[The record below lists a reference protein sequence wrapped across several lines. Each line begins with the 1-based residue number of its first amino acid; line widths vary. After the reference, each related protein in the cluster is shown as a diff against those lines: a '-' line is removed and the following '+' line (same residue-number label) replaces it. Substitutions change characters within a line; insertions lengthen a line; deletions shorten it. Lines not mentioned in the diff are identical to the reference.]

1 MSYERAIAL
10 MSRGVSK
17 PTLYDVQLPV
27 ASDRGVNSFTNN
39 YIGLY
44 CVAVDLPETRVNT
57 ITANGHEHIG
67 IVRDQPTQM
76 LYGKPLTLTIIA
88 DKDYNS
94 YKAIRSWLDVTTP
107 FGANQEGAF
116 RTQRMS
122 FQTNMVAPITLT
134 KLELPANQKITPDRD
149 NANYTNLYKKVLR
162 FEFINAFPMSL
173 GAVSLG
179 SDRTDSYATFDAT
192 FMFESYRLDTD
203 LRNENGVG

>member
-1 MSYERAIAL
+1 MSK
-10 MSRGVSK
+10 GVSR

-27 ASDRGVNSFTNN
+27 MADRGVNSFTNN

-94 YKAIRSWLDVTTP
+94 YKAIRTWLDVTTP
-107 FGANQEGAF
+107 FGANQDAL

-122 FQTNMVAPITLT
+122 FHTDLVAPITLT
-134 KLELPANQKITPDRD
+134 KLELPANQKVTPDRD
-149 NANYTNLYKKVLR
+149 NFNYTNLYKRVLR

-179 SDRTDSYATFDAT
+179 SDRTDSYVTFDAT